1 MILCFERF
9 DREPASQPAPPLG
22 GTFPK
27 CACASQ
33 ELFPVED
40 LAARKANLRV
50 RLPSILLA
58 DRHGRLITRRARTT
72 AS

>member
-9 DREPASQPAPPLG
+9 DREPASQPAPVLG

-33 ELFPVED
+33 GLFPIGD
-40 LAARKANLRV
+40 LAARQASLRV
-50 RLPSILLA
+50 HVPLILLA

-72 AS
+72 TS